1 MALKKPKDVPKLPKA
16 REKSID
22 KLKKSTPA
30 KKKTEVEFNCKIY
43 FHVDGTN
50 GKQKYRFEVET
61 LKIFSFLNYKITAQA
76 RKEKK
81 VIDISLLGLTALN
94 DYMARVQ
101 SANIEI
107 DFEELFGEYTV
118 NIIKQDGSINSALLN
133 FNIFKK
139 EIELVKQFL
148 PEKKN
153 NSKFCTFEIDKNKF
167 TYSKEFSKW
176 VWSLE
181 ENQF

>member
-1 MALKKPKDVPKLPKA
+1 MALKKPKNVPEIPKS

-22 KLKKSTPA
+22 KLKKATPA

-43 FHVDGTN
+43 FHKDVVK

-61 LKIFSFLNYKITAQA
+61 LKVFSFLNYKITAIA

-81 VIDISLLGLTALN
+81 VIDISILGLTAMN
-94 DYMARVQ
+94 DYVAKVQ
-101 SANIEI
+101 PANIEI
-107 DFEELFGEYTV
+107 DFEELYGEYTV
-118 NIIKQDGSINSALLN
+118 NVIKQDGSTNSALVN

-139 EIELVKQFL
+139 EIVIVNEFL

-153 NSKFCTFEIDKNKF
+153 NSKFCTFEISKDQF
-167 TYSKEFSKW
+167 TYSKEYNK
-176 VWSLE
+176 
-181 ENQF
+181 

>member
-1 MALKKPKDVPKLPKA
+1 MALKRPNDVPKIPKA
-16 REKSID
+16 REKNID

-30 KKKTEVEFNCKIY
+30 KKKTEIEFNCRIY
-43 FHVDGTN
+43 FHKDGTN

-81 VIDISLLGLTALN
+81 TIDISLLGLTALN
-94 DYMARVQ
+94 DYVAKVQ
-101 SANIEI
+101 PANIEI
-107 DFEELFGEYTV
+107 DFEDLFGEYTV
-118 NIIKQDGSINSALLN
+118 NVIKQDGSINSAIVN

-139 EIELVKQFL
+139 DIELAKEFL

-153 NSKFCTFEIDKNKF
+153 NSKFCTFEIDRDRF
-167 TYSKEFSKW
+167 TYSKEYSK
-176 VWSLE
+176 
-181 ENQF
+181 

>member
-1 MALKKPKDVPKLPKA
+1 MSLKKPKDVPNVPKA
-16 REKSID
+16 REKNID

-30 KKKTEVEFNCKIY
+30 KKKTEIEFNCKIY
-43 FHVDGTN
+43 FHKDGTN

-61 LKIFSFLNYKITAQA
+61 TKIFSFLNYKLTAQA

-81 VIDISLLGLTALN
+81 TIDISLLGLTALN

-101 SANIEI
+101 PANVEL
-107 DFEELFGEYTV
+107 DFEELFGEFTI
-118 NIIKQDGSINSALLN
+118 NIIKQDGSINSALVN

-139 EIELVKQFL
+139 EIELVKEFL

-153 NSKFCTFEIDKNKF
+153 NSKFCTFEIAKVKF
-167 TYSKEFSKW
+167 TYSKEFSK
-176 VWSLE
+176 
-181 ENQF
+181 

>member
-30 KKKTEVEFNCKIY
+30 KKKSEVEFNCKIY
-43 FHVDGTN
+43 FHKDGSN

-61 LKIFSFLNYKITAQA
+61 IKIFSFLNYKLTAQA

-81 VIDISLLGLTALN
+81 VIDISLLGLTAMN
-94 DYMARVQ
+94 DYVAKVQ
-101 SANIEI
+101 PANVEI
-107 DFEELFGEYTV
+107 DFEELFGEYTI
-118 NIIKQDGSINSALLN
+118 NILKQDGSVNSALVK

-139 EIELVKQFL
+139 EIVILKEFL
-148 PEKKN
+148 PEK
-153 NSKFCTFEIDKNKF
+153 
-167 TYSKEFSKW
+167 
-176 VWSLE
+176 E
-181 ENQF
+181 EQF

>member
-1 MALKKPKDVPKLPKA
+1 MALKKPKDVPKIPKA
-16 REKSID
+16 RGKNID

-30 KKKTEVEFNCKIY
+30 KKKTEIEFNCRIY
-43 FHVDGTN
+43 FHKDGTN

-81 VIDISLLGLTALN
+81 TIDISLLGLTALN
-94 DYMARVQ
+94 DYVAKVQ
-101 SANIEI
+101 PANIEI
-107 DFEELFGEYTV
+107 DFEDLFGEYTV
-118 NIIKQDGSINSALLN
+118 NVIKQDGSINSAIVN

-139 EIELVKQFL
+139 DIELAKEFL

-153 NSKFCTFEIDKNKF
+153 NSKFCTFEIDRDRF
-167 TYSKEFSKW
+167 TYSKEFSK
-176 VWSLE
+176 
-181 ENQF
+181 

>member
-43 FHVDGTN
+43 FHKDGSN
-50 GKQKYRFEVET
+50 GKQKYRFEIET
-61 LKIFSFLNYKITAQA
+61 IKIFSFLNYKLTAQA

-81 VIDISLLGLTALN
+81 VIDISLLGLTAMN
-94 DYMARVQ
+94 DYVAKVQ
-101 SANIEI
+101 PANVEI
-107 DFEELFGEYTV
+107 DFEELFGEYTI
-118 NIIKQDGSINSALLN
+118 NILKQDGSVNSALVK

-139 EIELVKQFL
+139 EIVILKEIL

-153 NSKFCTFEIDKNKF
+153 NSKFCTFEINKENF
-167 TYSKEFSKW
+167 TYSKEYSK
-176 VWSLE
+176 
-181 ENQF
+181 